1 MRTISNS
8 PKAGI
13 SPAIPPAILRIA
25 QSADY
30 LGVSRAFLYLLI
42 ERGELLRIKLGGRAA
57 GIRRSDLDSWIDVQ
71 AKG

>member
-1 MRTISNS
+1 MQTISS
-8 PKAGI
+8 SQKTVTPSGI
-13 SPAIPPAILRIA
+13 QPAILRIA

-57 GIRRSDLDSWIDVQ
+57 GIRRCDLDSWIDVQ